1 MQMTQKISL
10 ALKLLVLAATAGLLG
25 GCADYLARHEGI
37 TFGAGEAAARN
48 AAIHTI
54 DPWPRHAANTRI
66 DADGKRMLVGMKEYQ
81 ANEKDGKSKA
91 PQTGAPQIPVG
102 SSTGVSN

>member
-1 MQMTQKISL
+1 MQMTQKLSL
-10 ALKLLVLAATAGLLG
+10 ALKLFGLAATAGLLS

-66 DADGKRMLVGMKEYQ
+66 DADGKRMLVGMKAYQ
-81 ANEKDGKSKA
+81 TNEKDDKSKA
-91 PQTGAPQIPVG
+91 PNTGAPKIPVG
-102 SSTGVSN
+102 SSSDAGN